1 MLDTLTALDTF
12 HWISFP
18 AACELVLCNTKTRME
33 RITTGTTIELITWV
47 WRKQV
52 IIFTHELAEILT
64 KHFTYDD
71 VDVIDEF
78 DEKFSESKLIH

>member
-12 HWISFP
+12 YWISFP
-18 AACELVLCNTKTRME
+18 AACESGLCNTKTRME